1 MKRTIFISLIFI
13 ALCSCNKEEIYADAG
28 YAIGTINS
36 YTSVMGVLTYHYD
49 FKVENKTY
57 KGDKKGGISNSGYE
71 TRMIGRQYLVVYKRT
86 DPNKSDLNFG
96 YPITDEQQF
105 NDLVEGFKDDPPKK

>member
-1 MKRTIFISLIFI
+1 MKRKFLIILIIF

-36 YTSVMGVLTYHYD
+36 SISVMGVLTYHYD

-57 KGDKKGGISNSGYE
+57 KGDKKGGINNSDYE
-71 TRMIGRQYLVVYKRT
+71 MRMLGRQYLVVYKRT
-86 DPNKSDLNFG
+86 DPNKSDLNFR
-96 YPITDEQQF
+96 YRITDEQQF
-105 NDLVEGFKDDPPKK
+105 NDLVEGFKENPPKK